1 MHSPDEYRAEI
12 DRLRKTTRDLVAMT
26 TLPAV
31 WGDLPPEGVIDSLAG
46 VLLRTLDLDLVAIH
60 LPGKGETEPLEII
73 RLRRDDTGSMLP
85 AARAALDAAM
95 QPADQHGMRP
105 VTLHDDAPLQ
115 FSSARF
121 GIGSELGI
129 VLIGARRAGF
139 PSEHERLL
147 LGVAANQAAAIL
159 QRRLAERAL
168 ARSESRFLDLA
179 DAAPAM
185 LWVTE
190 PDGKLSF
197 LSRAWH
203 EFTAQDRGTSLAFGW
218 TAAVHPDERDA
229 ALHAVVDA
237 NARRAPFSM
246 EHRLRHAVDGYR
258 WVIATG
264 QPRFAANG
272 DFLGFVGNVLDISDR
287 KRTEQALHETRDTL
301 VTMFDA
307 LPVGVAV
314 AGQDGK
320 LLLSNQAMH
329 RYLPTGVLP
338 SLDEERYMRWTAF
351 DADGKPLERRDFAGA
366 RASRG
371 ERVVPGIEA
380 RYLGD
385 DGVEIWTQVAAV
397 PLKGRDDV
405 MRGHVAIVTD
415 IDAFKRTEA
424 ALRLAEAK
432 QRDLFDE
439 VARANRNLS
448 EFLAVLAHELR
459 NPLAPLLTGLELMRI
474 GAGGASGAS
483 GASGA
488 GDAAAANVRGMME
501 RQVRQLAHLIDD
513 LLDIARVTNGKVE
526 IRKTRVD
533 LNAIVA
539 DAVETSLPLIDQ
551 KQHVLDLQ
559 LHAAPL
565 PVQADAT
572 RIAQVVGNLLTNAA
586 KYTPPGGAISL
597 RVTQDGADAV
607 ITVTDNGVG
616 IPAASLESVFE
627 MFSQVGSNRQHA
639 QGGLGIGLSLVRQL
653 IGLHDGTVSAHSDGI
668 GKGST
673 FVVRLALD
681 GATAAPAAADGPAG
695 QGTPAAPAL
704 RILVTDDNVDA
715 AVTLSM
721 LLEMEGHDVT
731 VAHDGQQALQVAAQC
746 LPDVVFLDIGLPDMS
761 GHEVARRLRQIAG
774 LERCAIVAVSG
785 WGAQDDL
792 ARSRAAG
799 FDAHFTKPV
808 DSSRVLDYLAVVAA
822 SMRST

>member
-1 MHSPDEYRAEI
+1 MHTPDEYRAEI

-31 WGDLPPEGVIDSLAG
+31 WGDLPPEGVIDSLAS
-46 VLLRTLDLDLVAIH
+46 VLLTTLDLDLACIR
-60 LPGKGETEPLEII
+60 LPGKGEIDPLDAI
-73 RLRRDDTGSMLP
+73 RLRRDDDNDGAMLP

-95 QPADQHGMRP
+95 QSDHQPDAAPASVQHGA
-105 VTLHDDAPLQ
+105 APLL
-115 FSSARF
+115 FGVARF
-121 GIGSELGI
+121 GIGSDLGVVI
-129 VLIGARRAGF
+129 IGARRPGF

-147 LGVAANQAAAIL
+147 LGVAANQAAAVL
-159 QRRLAERAL
+159 QRHLAERAL

-237 NARRAPFSM
+237 NARRVPFSM
-246 EHRLRHAVDGYR
+246 EHRLRHVVDGYR

-301 VTMFDA
+301 VAMFDA

-338 SLDEERYMRWTAF
+338 SLDEERYLRWTAF
-351 DADGKPLERRDFAGA
+351 HDDGRLVERRDFAGA

-397 PLKGRDDV
+397 PLKGRDGTT
-405 MRGHVAIVTD
+405 RGHVAIVTD

-424 ALRLAEAK
+424 ALRLAESR
-432 QRDLFDE
+432 QRELFDE
-439 VARANRNLS
+439 VARSNRNLS

-459 NPLAPLLTGLELMRI
+459 NPLAPLMTGLELLRV
-474 GAGGASGAS
+474 GPRDPAV
-483 GASGA
+483 
-488 GDAAAANVRGMME
+488 AANVRDMME

-526 IRKTRVD
+526 IRKARVD
-533 LNAIVA
+533 LNAIVTN
-539 DAVETSLPLIDQ
+539 AVETSLPLID
-551 KQHVLDLQ
+551 KHRHAFDLQ

-572 RIAQVVGNLLTNAA
+572 RIAQVIGNLLTNAA
-586 KYTPPGGAISL
+586 KYTPPGGALSL
-597 RVTQDGADAV
+597 RVTQDGTDAL

-653 IGLHDGTVSAHSDGI
+653 VDLHGGAVSAHSGGI

-681 GATAAPAAADGPAG
+681 EAPVAAPLEDVAA
-695 QGTPAAPAL
+695 QGTPAAQAL

-721 LLEMEGHDVT
+721 LLEMEGHAVT
-731 VAHDGQQALQVAAQC
+731 VAHDGRQALQMAAQC
-746 LPDVVFLDIGLPDMS
+746 VPDVVFLDIGLPDMS
-761 GHEVARRLRQIAG
+761 GHDVARGLRQIAR
-774 LERCAIVAVSG
+774 LERCTIVAVSG

-792 ARSRAAG
+792 ARSSAAG

>member
-26 TLPAV
+26 TLPAI
-31 WGDLPPEGVIDSLAG
+31 WGDLPPEGVIDSLASF
-46 VLLRTLDLDLVAIH
+46 LRTTLDLDLVGIH
-60 LPGKGETEPLEII
+60 LPGKGEIDPLDTI
-73 RLRRDDTGSMLP
+73 RLRRNDDNDDDGAMLA
-85 AARAALDAAM
+85 AARAALDAAIGS
-95 QPADQHGMRP
+95 ADPHDMRP
-105 VTLHDDAPLQ
+105 ATLHANDAPLQ
-115 FSSARF
+115 FGTARF
-121 GIGSELGI
+121 GTGSELG
-129 VLIGARRAGF
+129 VVVIGARRVGF

-237 NARRAPFSM
+237 NARRVPFSM
-246 EHRLRHAVDGYR
+246 EHRLRHVVDGYR

-351 DADGKPLERRDFAGA
+351 DADGRPLARRDFAGA

-405 MRGHVAIVTD
+405 TRGHVAIVTD

-424 ALRLAEAK
+424 ALRLAESR
-432 QRDLFDE
+432 QRELFDE

-459 NPLAPLLTGLELMRI
+459 NPLAPLMTGLELMRV
-474 GAGGASGAS
+474 GPRDPAV
-483 GASGA
+483 
-488 GDAAAANVRGMME
+488 AANVRDMME

-533 LNAIVA
+533 LNAIVTN
-539 DAVETSLPLIDQ
+539 AVETSLPLID
-551 KQHVLDLQ
+551 KHHHAFDLQ

-572 RIAQVVGNLLTNAA
+572 RIAQVIGNLLTNAA
-586 KYTPPGGAISL
+586 KYTPPGGALSL
-597 RVTQDGADAV
+597 RVTQDDTDAV

-616 IPAASLESVFE
+616 IPAASLDSVFE

-653 IGLHDGTVSAHSDGI
+653 VDLHGGAVSAHSEGI

-681 GATAAPAAADGPAG
+681 DALAAAPLEEVAA
-695 QGTPAAPAL
+695 QGTPAAQAL

-721 LLEMEGHDVT
+721 LLEMEGHAVT
-731 VAHDGQQALQVAAQC
+731 VAHDGQQALQMAAQC
-746 LPDVVFLDIGLPDMS
+746 RPDVVFLDIGLPDMS
-761 GHEVARRLRQIAG
+761 GHDVARGLRQIAG
-774 LERCAIVAVSG
+774 LECCTIVAVSG

-792 ARSRAAG
+792 ARSSAAG

>member
-31 WGDLPPEGVIDSLAG
+31 WGDLPPEGVIDSLAS
-46 VLLRTLDLDLVAIH
+46 VLLNTLNLDLVGIH
-60 LPGKGETEPLEII
+60 LPGKGETDSLEII
-73 RLRRDDTGSMLP
+73 RVRRDATDSLLP

-95 QPADQHGMRP
+95 QSGAVDGMQPA
-105 VTLHDDAPLQ
+105 TLQTGDTSLQ
-115 FSSARF
+115 LGTARF
-121 GIGSELGI
+121 GIGNDPGM
-129 VLIGARRAGF
+129 VVIGARRAGF

-168 ARSESRFLDLA
+168 ARSESRFQDLA

-237 NARRAPFSM
+237 NARRVPFSM
-246 EHRLRHAVDGYR
+246 EHRLQHVVDGYR

-351 DADGKPLERRDFAGA
+351 DADGRPLERRDFAGA
-366 RASRG
+366 RAARG

-405 MRGHVAIVTD
+405 TRGHVAIVTD

-424 ALRLAEAK
+424 ALRLAESR
-432 QRDLFDE
+432 QRELFDE

-459 NPLAPLLTGLELMRI
+459 NPLAPLMTGLELLRV
-474 GAGGASGAS
+474 GPRDPAVAT
-483 GASGA
+483 
-488 GDAAAANVRGMME
+488 NVRDMME

-533 LNAIVA
+533 LNAIA
-539 DAVETSLPLIDQ
+539 SNAVETSLPLID
-551 KQHVLDLQ
+551 KHRHAFDLQ

-572 RIAQVVGNLLTNAA
+572 RIAQVIGNLLTNAA
-586 KYTPPGGAISL
+586 KYTPPGGALSL
-597 RVTQDGADAV
+597 CVTQDGTDAV

-653 IGLHDGTVSAHSDGI
+653 IDLHGGTVSAHSEGI

-681 GATAAPAAADGPAG
+681 QATVAPAPANALAAQSTSIGP
-695 QGTPAAPAL
+695 L

-721 LLEMEGHDVT
+721 LLEMEGHAVT
-731 VAHDGQQALQVAAQC
+731 VAHDGQRALQVAAQYR
-746 LPDVVFLDIGLPDMS
+746 PDVVFLDIGLPDMS
-761 GHEVARRLRQIAG
+761 GHDVARALRQIAG
-774 LERCAIVAVSG
+774 LERCTIVAVSG

>member
-31 WGDLPPEGVIDSLAG
+31 WGDLPPEGVIDSLAS
-46 VLLRTLDLDLVAIH
+46 VLLNTLNLDLVGIH
-60 LPGKGETEPLEII
+60 LPGKGETDSLEII
-73 RLRRDDTGSMLP
+73 RVRRDATDSLLP

-95 QPADQHGMRP
+95 QSGAVDGMQPA
-105 VTLHDDAPLQ
+105 TLQTGDTSLQ
-115 FSSARF
+115 LGTARF
-121 GIGSELGI
+121 GIGNDPGM
-129 VLIGARRAGF
+129 VVIGARRAGF

-168 ARSESRFLDLA
+168 ARSESRFQDLA

-237 NARRAPFSM
+237 NARRVQFSM
-246 EHRLRHAVDGYR
+246 EHRLQHVVDGYR

-338 SLDEERYMRWTAF
+338 SLDEERYMRWTTF
-351 DADGKPLERRDFAGA
+351 DADGRPLERRDFAGA
-366 RASRG
+366 RAARG

-405 MRGHVAIVTD
+405 TRGHVAIVTD

-424 ALRLAEAK
+424 ALRLAESR
-432 QRDLFDE
+432 QRELFDE

-459 NPLAPLLTGLELMRI
+459 NPLAPLMTGLELLRV
-474 GAGGASGAS
+474 GPRDPAV
-483 GASGA
+483 
-488 GDAAAANVRGMME
+488 AANVRDMME

-533 LNAIVA
+533 LNAIA
-539 DAVETSLPLIDQ
+539 SNAVETSLPLID
-551 KQHVLDLQ
+551 KHRHAFDLQ

-572 RIAQVVGNLLTNAA
+572 RIAQVIGNLLTNAA
-586 KYTPPGGAISL
+586 KYTPPGGTLSL
-597 RVTQDGADAV
+597 YVTQDGTDAV

-653 IGLHDGTVSAHSDGI
+653 IDLHGGTVSAHSEGI

-681 GATAAPAAADGPAG
+681 QATVAPAPANALAAQSTSIGP
-695 QGTPAAPAL
+695 L

-721 LLEMEGHDVT
+721 LLEMEGHAVT
-731 VAHDGQQALQVAAQC
+731 VAHDGQRALQVAAQYR
-746 LPDVVFLDIGLPDMS
+746 PDVVFLDIGLPDMS
-761 GHEVARRLRQIAG
+761 GHDVARALRQIAG
-774 LERCAIVAVSG
+774 LEHCTIAAVSG

>member
-31 WGDLPPEGVIDSLAG
+31 WGDLPPEGVIDSLAS
-46 VLLRTLDLDLVAIH
+46 VLLTTLDLDLACIR
-60 LPGKGETEPLEII
+60 LPGKGEIDPLDAI
-73 RLRRDDTGSMLP
+73 RLRRDDAGAMLP
-85 AARAALDAAM
+85 AARSALDAAM
-95 QPADQHGMRP
+95 QSDHLPDAAPASVQHGA
-105 VTLHDDAPLQ
+105 VPLL
-115 FSSARF
+115 FGVARF
-121 GIGSELGI
+121 GIGSDLGVVI
-129 VLIGARRAGF
+129 IGARRPGF

-147 LGVAANQAAAIL
+147 LGVAANQAAAVL
-159 QRRLAERAL
+159 QRHLAERAL

-185 LWVTE
+185 LWVTG
-190 PDGKLSF
+190 PDGASSF

-203 EFTAQDRGTSLAFGW
+203 DFTGQDKGASLAFGW

-229 ALHAVVDA
+229 ALQTIADA
-237 NARRAPFSM
+237 HARRAPFSI
-246 EHRLRHAVDGYR
+246 EYRLRHADGGYR

-264 QPRFAANG
+264 RPRFAANG

-287 KRTEQALHETRDTL
+287 KHAEQALHETRDL
-301 VTMFDA
+301 LSTMFDA

-314 AGQDGK
+314 AGPDGT
-320 LLLSNQAMH
+320 LVLSNQAMH

-338 SLDEERYMRWTAF
+338 SLDEERHKRWTAF
-351 DADGKPLERRDFAGA
+351 HHDGRLVERRDFAGA

-371 ERVVPGIEA
+371 ERVVPGIET

-397 PLKGRDDV
+397 PLKGRDNV
-405 MRGHVAIVTD
+405 TRGHVAIVTD

-424 ALRLAEAK
+424 ALRLAESR
-432 QRDLFDE
+432 QRELFDE

-459 NPLAPLLTGLELMRI
+459 NPLAPLMTGLELMRV
-474 GAGGASGAS
+474 GPRDPAV
-483 GASGA
+483 
-488 GDAAAANVRGMME
+488 AANVRDMME

-533 LNAIVA
+533 LNAIVTN
-539 DAVETSLPLIDQ
+539 AVETSLPLID
-551 KQHVLDLQ
+551 KQRHAFDLQ

-572 RIAQVVGNLLTNAA
+572 RIAQVIGNLLTNAA
-586 KYTPPGGAISL
+586 KYTPPGGALSL
-597 RVTQDGADAV
+597 RVTQDGAHAA
-607 ITVTDNGVG
+607 IAVTDNGVG

-653 IGLHDGTVSAHSDGI
+653 VDLHGGTVSAHSEGI

-681 GATAAPAAADGPAG
+681 ETPAASAPLEEVAA

-721 LLEMEGHDVT
+721 LLEMEGHAVT
-731 VAHDGQQALQVAAQC
+731 VAHDGRQALQMAAQC
-746 LPDVVFLDIGLPDMS
+746 RPDVVFLDIGLPDMS
-761 GHEVARRLRQIAG
+761 GHDVARGLRRIAG
-774 LERCAIVAVSG
+774 LERCTIVAVSG

-792 ARSRAAG
+792 ARSSAAG

>member
-26 TLPAV
+26 TLPAI
-31 WGDLPPEGVIDSLAG
+31 WGDLPPEGVIDSLAS
-46 VLLRTLDLDLVAIH
+46 VLLTTLDLDLVGIH
-60 LPGKGETEPLEII
+60 LPGKGEIDPLDAI
-73 RLRRDDTGSMLP
+73 RLRRHDDGDDDGAMLA
-85 AARAALDAAM
+85 AARAALDAAIRSADLHDM
-95 QPADQHGMRP
+95 QPA
-105 VTLHDDAPLQ
+105 TLHAGGAQLQ
-115 FSSARF
+115 LGTARF
-121 GIGSELGI
+121 GTGSEPG
-129 VLIGARRAGF
+129 VLVIGARRAGF

-203 EFTAQDRGTSLAFGW
+203 EFTAQDRETSLAFGW

-237 NARRAPFSM
+237 NARRVPFSM
-246 EHRLRHAVDGYR
+246 EHRLRHVVDGYR

-301 VTMFDA
+301 VAMFDA

-351 DADGKPLERRDFAGA
+351 HDDGRLIERRDFAGA

-424 ALRLAEAK
+424 ALRLAESR
-432 QRDLFDE
+432 QRELFDE
-439 VARANRNLS
+439 VARSNRNLS

-459 NPLAPLLTGLELMRI
+459 NPLAPLMTGLELLRV
-474 GAGGASGAS
+474 GPRDPAV
-483 GASGA
+483 
-488 GDAAAANVRGMME
+488 AANVRDMME

-526 IRKTRVD
+526 IRKTHVD
-533 LNAIVA
+533 LNAIVTN
-539 DAVETSLPLIDQ
+539 AVETSLPLID
-551 KQHVLDLQ
+551 KQRHAFDLQ
-559 LHAAPL
+559 LHATPL

-586 KYTPPGGAISL
+586 KYTPPGGALSL
-597 RVTQDGADAV
+597 RVTQDGAHAV
-607 ITVTDNGVG
+607 IAVTDNGVG

-653 IGLHDGTVSAHSDGI
+653 VDLHGGTVSAHSEGI

-681 GATAAPAAADGPAG
+681 ETPAASAPLEGIAA
-695 QGTPAAPAL
+695 QGTPATQAL

-731 VAHDGQQALQVAAQC
+731 LAHDGQQALRMAAQC

-761 GHEVARRLRQIAG
+761 GHDVARGLRQIAG
-774 LERCAIVAVSG
+774 LERCTIVAVSG

-792 ARSRAAG
+792 ARSSAAG

>member
-1 MHSPDEYRAEI
+1 MHSPEEYRAEI

-46 VLLRTLDLDLVAIH
+46 VLLSTLDLDLVGIH
-60 LPGKGETEPLEII
+60 LPGQGETEPLECI
-73 RLRRDDTGSMLP
+73 RLRRDDTGSMLS

-95 QPADQHGMRP
+95 QPADLQDSA
-105 VTLHDDAPLQ
+105 TPLQ
-115 FSSARF
+115 FGTARF
-121 GIGSELGI
+121 GIGSELGV

-168 ARSESRFLDLA
+168 VRSESRFLDLA

-218 TAAVHPDERDA
+218 TAAVHPDDRDA

-237 NARRAPFSM
+237 NTRRVPFSM
-246 EHRLRHAVDGYR
+246 EHRLRHVVDGYR

-272 DFLGFVGNVLDISDR
+272 NFLGFVGNVLDISDR

-366 RASRG
+366 RAARG

-405 MRGHVAIVTD
+405 TRGHVAIVTD

-424 ALRLAEAK
+424 ALRLAESR
-432 QRDLFDE
+432 QRELFDE

-459 NPLAPLLTGLELMRI
+459 NPLAPLMTGLELLRV
-474 GAGGASGAS
+474 GPRDPAV
-483 GASGA
+483 
-488 GDAAAANVRGMME
+488 AANVRDMME

-526 IRKTRVD
+526 IRKARVD
-533 LNAIVA
+533 LNAIVTN
-539 DAVETSLPLIDQ
+539 AVETSLPLID
-551 KQHVLDLQ
+551 KHRHAFDLQ
-559 LHAAPL
+559 LHATPL
-565 PVQADAT
+565 PVQVDAT
-572 RIAQVVGNLLTNAA
+572 RIAQVIGNLLTNAA
-586 KYTPPGGAISL
+586 KYTPPGGALWL
-597 RVTQDGADAV
+597 RVTQDGAHAV
-607 ITVTDNGVG
+607 ITITDNGVG
-616 IPAASLESVFE
+616 IPAAALESVFE

-653 IGLHDGTVSAHSDGI
+653 VDLHGGAVSAHSEGI

-681 GATAAPAAADGPAG
+681 DAPAAPLEKVAA

-721 LLEMEGHDVT
+721 LLEMEGHAVT
-731 VAHDGQQALQVAAQC
+731 IAHDGQQALQLAAQC
-746 LPDVVFLDIGLPDMS
+746 VPEVVFLDIGLPDMS
-761 GHEVARRLRQIAG
+761 GHDVARGLRQIAG
-774 LERCAIVAVSG
+774 LERCTIVAVSG